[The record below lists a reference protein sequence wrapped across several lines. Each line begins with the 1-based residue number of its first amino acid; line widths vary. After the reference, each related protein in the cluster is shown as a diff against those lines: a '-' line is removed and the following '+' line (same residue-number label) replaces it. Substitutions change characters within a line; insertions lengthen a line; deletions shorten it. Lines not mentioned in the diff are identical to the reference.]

1 MGAEI
6 VGGGQWAVGSGQ
18 WAENAQVLAMDV
30 CAVVAALM
38 LALGVTFPSCAHT
51 QDKPATF
58 VVQLKHLDAVEVAR
72 KAEALFREDHDIE
85 VSADETTNTVL
96 VKAPAEK
103 SRQITEMVRGL
114 DAPTYLCAIPLK
126 CTDAAQI
133 AKKLPGLL
141 GDEDIHLY
149 VDVKGNAIL
158 ISATEEQLEQAKAIL
173 RRVDVKYKKP
183 QCRE

>member
-1 MGAEI
+1 
-6 VGGGQWAVGSGQ
+6 VGSGQ

-30 CAVVAALM
+30 CAVVVALM

-51 QDKPATF
+51 QDKPSTF
-58 VVQLKHLDAVEVAR
+58 VVQLKHVDAVEVAK

-85 VSADETTNTVL
+85 VSADETTNTVF

-114 DAPTYLCAIPLK
+114 DAPMYLCAIHLK

-141 GDEDIHLY
+141 GDD
-149 VDVKGNAIL
+149 DVHIYCDVNGNAIL
-158 ISATEEQLEQAKAIL
+158 ISATEKKVQQAKAIL
-173 RRVDVKYKKP
+173 HRLDVKHKKP